1 MPLIEV
7 IFNSLVLDHSNGFG
21 YRESDMRKFP
31 PWVQILTAL
40 ALGAIFGGF
49 INYLSTTAASD
60 PDSAGVR
67 FSQTYIGIADYVGG
81 LFMSA
86 LKMIIVPLIFSSVV
100 VGIAG
105 VGNQKGFGRRGL
117 KTLLYYVS
125 TSFFAI
131 LIGLTFVNLV
141 KPGFV
146 DGKPNPEIR
155 EMIEGSAD
163 SLEERVAAK
172 VAGQDRESLNSVWD
186 IFARMVPS
194 NITEVFADNGRMLAL
209 IFVSLLVGFGILH
222 VSEAARTSLLGV
234 FKSVNELMVL
244 LTGWIMVLAP
254 IGVFALVTET
264 FATSGF
270 EIIGLVAKYF
280 VVVLLA
286 LATHMF
292 VILPLILKYVAKV
305 SPLKHFMAMRNA
317 LLTAFSTSSSS
328 ATLPITIRA
337 VRENVGVSDRT
348 ASFVLPLGATVNMD
362 GTALYEC
369 VAVIFVAQVMG
380 AQLAVS
386 QQLTVVLLALLTS
399 IGVAG
404 VPSAS
409 LVAIVIIVHNVLV
422 PIIGAS
428 ADAVIGLLLA
438 VDRLLDMSRTA
449 VNVFS
454 DSCGAL
460 VVAKLEGET
469 GLLEDPMHT
478 AHANPN

>member
-1 MPLIEV
+1 
-7 IFNSLVLDHSNGFG
+7 
-21 YRESDMRKFP
+21 MRKFP
-31 PWVQILTAL
+31 PWIQILSAL
-40 ALGAIFGGF
+40 AVGAILGGIVNF
-49 INYLSTTAASD
+49 TSSGAEPESSAAKFAS
-60 PDSAGVR
+60 
-67 FSQTYIGIADYVGG
+67 TYIGIADYIGG

-117 KTLLYYVS
+117 KTLGYYVA
-125 TSFFAI
+125 TSFFAT
-131 LIGLTFVNLV
+131 LIGLTFVNVV

-146 DGKPNPEIR
+146 DGKPNPAIK
-155 EMIEGSAD
+155 EMIEGEAS
-163 SLEERVAAK
+163 SLEGRVAAK
-172 VAGQDRESLNSVWD
+172 VGEQDRESLNSVWD

-222 VSEAARTSLLGV
+222 VSEAARTSLLEF

-264 FATSGF
+264 FASSGF

-286 LATHMF
+286 LAMHMF
-292 VILPLILKYVAKV
+292 VVLPLILKYVAKV
-305 SPLKHFMAMRNA
+305 SPVKHFMAMRNA

-337 VRENVGVSDRT
+337 VRENVGVSNRT

-380 AQLAVS
+380 AQLAVTE
-386 QQLTVVLLALLTS
+386 QLTVVLLALLTS

-478 AHANPN
+478 AHANNP

>member
-1 MPLIEV
+1 
-7 IFNSLVLDHSNGFG
+7 
-21 YRESDMRKFP
+21 MRKFP
-31 PWVQILTAL
+31 PWLQILLAL
-40 ALGAIFGGF
+40 ALGAILGGLVNGWYGANDLDPESSKAVF
-49 INYLSTTAASD
+49 ASRY
-60 PDSAGVR
+60 V
-67 FSQTYIGIADYVGG
+67 GIADYFGG

-105 VGNQKGFGRRGL
+105 VGNQDGFGRRGL
-117 KTLLYYVS
+117 KTLVYYS
-125 TSFFAI
+125 ATSFFAI
-131 LIGLTFVNLV
+131 LIGLTFVNLM
-141 KPGFV
+141 KPGFS
-146 DGKPNPEIR
+146 DGKPNVAIQ
-155 EMIEGSAD
+155 EMVAEKAE
-163 SLEERVAAK
+163 SLESVVAAK

-186 IFARMVPS
+186 IFARMIPS

-209 IFVSLLVGFGILH
+209 IFVSLLVGFGLLH
-222 VSEAARTSLLGV
+222 VSSAAKQSLLS
-234 FKSVNELMVL
+234 FFRAVNELMVL
-244 LTGWIMVLAP
+244 LTGWIMALAP

-270 EIIGLVAKYF
+270 EIIQLVVKYF
-280 VVVLLA
+280 AVVLLA
-286 LATHMF
+286 LAVHMF
-292 VILPLILKYVAKV
+292 VVLPLILRFVAKV
-305 SPLKHFMAMRNA
+305 NPWRHFVAMRNA

-328 ATLPITIRA
+328 ATLPITMRA
-337 VRENVGVSDRT
+337 VQQNAGVSERT
-348 ASFVLPLGATVNMD
+348 ASFVLPLGATINMD

-380 AQLAVS
+380 AQLAFAE
-386 QQLTVVLLALLTS
+386 QITIVVLALLTS

-422 PIIGAS
+422 PIIGGS

-469 GLLEDPMHT
+469 GLLADPMHT
-478 AHANPN
+478 AHPHQT